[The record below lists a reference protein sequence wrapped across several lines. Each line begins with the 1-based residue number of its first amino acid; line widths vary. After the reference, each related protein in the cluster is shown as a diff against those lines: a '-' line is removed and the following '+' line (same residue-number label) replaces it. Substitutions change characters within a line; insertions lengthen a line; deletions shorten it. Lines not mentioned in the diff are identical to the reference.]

1 MIVIIMR
8 IELDNTEEKIVNA
21 AFKIIQEEGVAKA
34 TTKRIAAEA
43 GVNEVTIFRKFNNK
57 QNLIEITKA
66 YHLQILVNKLESI
79 FEFTEDED
87 TEEYLRNNF
96 KELVNLPESEFSIIK
111 VALEEVRAIPDKKLL
126 MAQIT
131 DGILGKFEEFF
142 ALQIEKGRIR
152 KVNPRALGSV
162 CFSITFQSL
171 VLWKIYSDSADMEK
185 LDYSNE
191 FLDILYNG
199 IKIE

>member
-1 MIVIIMR
+1 MR
-8 IELDNTEEKIVNA
+8 IELDKTEEKIVNA
-21 AFKIIQEEGVAKA
+21 AFSIIQEEGISKA

-79 FEFTEDED
+79 FEFTEDEE

-96 KELVNLPESEFSIIK
+96 KELINLPESEFSIIK
-111 VALEEVRAIPDKKLL
+111 VALEEVRTIPDKKLL

-171 VLWKIYSDSADMEK
+171 VLWKIYSDSADIEK

-199 IKIE
+199 IKVE

>member
-96 KELVNLPESEFSIIK
+96 KELVNLPESDFSIIK

-152 KVNPRALGSV
+152 KVNPRVLGSV

-171 VLWKIYSDSADMEK
+171 VLWKIYSDSTDMEK

-191 FLDILYNG
+191 FMDILYNG

>member
-1 MIVIIMR
+1 MR
-8 IELDNTEEKIVNA
+8 IELDKTEEKIVNA
-21 AFKIIQEEGVAKA
+21 AFSIIQEEGISKA

-79 FEFTEDED
+79 FEFTEDEE

-96 KELVNLPESEFSIIK
+96 KELINLPESEFSIIK
-111 VALEEVRAIPDKKLL
+111 VALEEVRTIPDKKLL

-152 KVNPRALGSV
+152 KVNPRVLGSV

-171 VLWKIYSDSADMEK
+171 VLWKIYSDSADIEK

-199 IKIE
+199 IKVE